1 MNPIFR
7 FLDWMLREHG
17 GFLSALV
24 VYVAIPFAAWALGR
38 RSGRKKVKQGHT
50 FVLVIRPP
58 AQSSGVPPII
68 RWNFEPPSDDDS
80 SPFDG
85 L

>member
-17 GFLSALV
+17 GFLSGLV
-24 VYVAIPFAAWALGR
+24 VYVAIPLAALER

-50 FVLVIRPP
+50 SVLVIRPP
-58 AQSSGVPPII
+58 AQSSGVPPVI
-68 RWNFEPPSDDDS
+68 RWNFESPDDAS
-80 SPFDG
+80 GPFGD
-85 L
+85 